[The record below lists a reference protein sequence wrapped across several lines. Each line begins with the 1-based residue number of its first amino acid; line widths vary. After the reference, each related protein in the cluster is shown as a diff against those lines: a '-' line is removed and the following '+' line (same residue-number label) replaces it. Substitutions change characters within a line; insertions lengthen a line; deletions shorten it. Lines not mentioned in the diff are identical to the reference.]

1 MIHVYDPCPSMLDE
15 HEHGHKMNTKMKIY
29 VKKKKN
35 VVTGM
40 GT

>member
-1 MIHVYDPCPSMLDE
+1 MLDE
-15 HEHGHKMNTKMKIY
+15 HEHGHKMNIKIKLHVRKKM
-29 VKKKKN
+29 N